1 MAIVKMKKL
10 RLMAVRDQKEKLL
23 KDLMVFGCVE
33 LREPEEDE
41 FSPELSCRLSRE
53 SSGVSE
59 YRAEKTKL
67 QQAIDALNSYVP
79 KKSSLLSAK
88 PDVALEEFLNRESL
102 EKYQDAAE
110 RILKAED
117 RIKRIGAEESR
128 IRGTAESLV
137 PWLSFDCPLETEGTR
152 DSVMTLGACPATA
165 SLDAV
170 RQSLAES
177 ADEAELFAVSGDK
190 LQHYLVLLCHRSQ
203 LRQALEALRAYSFS
217 IMSFSGLSGTAQEC
231 TERCKSELKALAKEK
246 KELVAAIESESE
258 FRDGLKLWADRTET
272 DIAFCE
278 AEDKLMG
285 TQSTVILDGW
295 VPAEKL
301 SELEKLL
308 NKYDCAYELSDPTEE
323 EYPEV
328 PVVLKN
334 NKLTNSMNMVTNM
347 YSLPAYNGVD
357 ANPMMAPFFILI
369 YGLMMADIGY
379 GLIMVIAAVVA
390 MKKIK
395 PKAGTLAFCQLLLYA
410 GISTMVMGALT
421 GGCFGDMPYRVVH
434 MINPASN
441 WEGLPYLFSPVRDS
455 NAVLYG
461 SLVIG
466 LIHLNTGMVIS
477 FVEKVKAGNLLDGIF
492 EEGSLWVILIGGI
505 LWGSTMLFAGA
516 PELLGK
522 VGVIIVVIGSVML
535 LFGAGRHSK
544 GFGKVTA
551 AFGCIYNTLTGWFGD
566 VLSYSRIMALM
577 LAGGVVAQVFNTIA
591 VMPAESSGLNF
602 FTGLAFAVIFV
613 IGHALNFGL
622 NILGCFVHDLRL
634 QCLEFFGKFYVD
646 GGKPFSPLKVSSRYY
661 DVKE

>member
-23 KDLMVFGCVE
+23 KDLMLFGCVE
-33 LREPEEDE
+33 LREPEDGLD
-41 FSPELSCRLSRE
+41 PLLSKRLSRE
-53 SSGVSE
+53 SSAASE
-59 YRAEKTKL
+59 CRAEKTML
-67 QQAIDALNSYVP
+67 QQAIDVLDSFAP
-79 KKSSLLSAK
+79 AKSPLLSAK

-102 EKYQDAAE
+102 DEYRGVAEK
-110 RILKAED
+110 ILADED
-117 RIKRIGAEESR
+117 RIKRITAEEGR
-128 IRGTAESLV
+128 IRGVIESLAQ
-137 PWLSFDCPLETEGTR
+137 WLGFDCPLETEGTR
-152 DSVMTLGACPATA
+152 DSALLLGACPAAA
-165 SLDAV
+165 SLDTV
-170 RQSLAES
+170 KKTLAES
-177 ADEAELFAVSGDK
+177 AEEAELFAVSKDK
-190 LQHYLVLLCHRSQ
+190 TQHYLALLCHRSQ
-203 LRQALEALRAYSFS
+203 LQQALEALRAYSFS
-217 IMSFSGLSGTAQEC
+217 IMSFSGVTGTPKEC
-231 TERCKSELKALAKEK
+231 TERCKAQL
-246 KELVAAIESESE
+246 KELANEKRHLTADIQSNAK
-258 FRDGLKLWADRTET
+258 FRSGLKLWADRADT

-285 TQSTVILDGW
+285 TQSTVILEGW

-301 SELEKLL
+301 GELEKVLD
-308 NKYDCAYELSDPTEE
+308 KFDCAFELSDPTED
-323 EYPEV
+323 EYPVV
-328 PVVLKN
+328 PVELKN

-379 GLIMVIAAVVA
+379 GLVMVIAAIVA

-395 PKAGTLAFCQLLLYA
+395 PKANSLAFCQLLLYA
-410 GISTMVMGALT
+410 GLATMLMGALT
-421 GGCFGDMPYRVVH
+421 GGFFGDMPYRVVH
-434 MINPASN
+434 MINPAST

-477 FVEKVKAGNLLDGIF
+477 FVEKCKAGNLLDGIF
-492 EEGSLWVILIGGI
+492 EEGSLWVILIGG
-505 LWGSTMLFAGA
+505 LMWGSTMLLTGA
-516 PELLGK
+516 PEMLGT
-522 VGVIIVVIGSVML
+522 VGVVIVIIGSVML

-591 VMPAESSGLNF
+591 VMPAESGGLNF
-602 FTGLAFAVIFV
+602 FTGLAFLVIFL

-622 NILGCFVHDLRL
+622 NLLGCFVHDLRL

-646 GGKPFSPLKVSSRYY
+646 GGKPFSPLKVNSRYY

>member
-33 LREPEEDE
+33 LREPEENE

-53 SSGVSE
+53 DSGVSE

-67 QQAIDALNSYVP
+67 QQAIDVLNSYVP
-79 KKSSLLSAK
+79 KKSPLLSAK

-117 RIKRIGAEESR
+117 RIRRIGAEESR

-246 KELVAAIESESE
+246 KELAAAIEAESE

-308 NKYDCAYELSDPTEE
+308 NKYDCAFELSDPTEE

-591 VMPAESSGLNF
+591 VMPAESSGLNL

>member
-67 QQAIDALNSYVP
+67 QQAIDVLNSYVP
-79 KKSSLLSAK
+79 KKSPLLSAK

-117 RIKRIGAEESR
+117 RIKRIGAEENR

-308 NKYDCAYELSDPTEE
+308 NKYDCAFELSDPTEE

-390 MKKIK
+390 MRKIK

-591 VMPAESSGLNF
+591 VMPAESSGLNL

>member
-137 PWLSFDCPLETEGTR
+137 PWLSFDCPLENEGTR

-308 NKYDCAYELSDPTEE
+308 NKYDCAFELSDPTEE

>member
-23 KDLMVFGCVE
+23 RELMLFGCVE
-33 LREPEEDE
+33 FREPEEDGLD
-41 FSPELSCRLSRE
+41 PLLSERLSRE
-53 SSGVSE
+53 SSAVSE
-59 YRAEKTKL
+59 HRAEKTKL
-67 QQAIDALNSYVP
+67 QQAIDVLDSYAP
-79 KKSSLLSAK
+79 AKSSLLSAK
-88 PDVALEEFLNRESL
+88 PDVDLEEFLNRESL
-102 EKYQDAAE
+102 DEYRGVADK
-110 RILKAED
+110 ILADED
-117 RIKRIGAEESR
+117 RIKRITAEESR
-128 IRGTAESLV
+128 IRGVIESLA
-137 PWLSFDCPLETEGTR
+137 PWLGFDCPLETEGTH
-152 DSVMTLGACPATA
+152 DSALLLATVPAKT
-165 SLDAV
+165 SLDTV
-170 RQSLAES
+170 RQALADAAE
-177 ADEAELFAVSGDK
+177 EAELFAVSKDK
-190 LQHYLVLLCHRSQ
+190 TQHYLALLCHRSQ
-203 LRQALEALRAYSFS
+203 LQQALEALRAFSFS
-217 IMSFSGLSGTAQEC
+217 IMSFSGMTGTPKEN
-231 TERCKSELKALAKEK
+231 TERCKQQLKELAKEK
-246 KELVAAIESESE
+246 RHLTADIQSDAK
-258 FRDGLKLWADRTET
+258 FRSGLKLWADRADT

-295 VPAEKL
+295 FPAEKQT
-301 SELEKLL
+301 ELEKLL
-308 NKYDCAYELSDPTEE
+308 GSFDCAFEVTDPTED

-328 PVVLKN
+328 PVELKN

-357 ANPMMAPFFILI
+357 ANPLMAPFFILI

-379 GLIMVIAAVVA
+379 GLVMVIAAIVA

-395 PKAGTLAFCQLLLYA
+395 PKANSLAFCQLLLYA
-410 GISTMVMGALT
+410 GLATMLMGALT
-421 GGCFGDMPYRVVH
+421 GGFFGDMPYRLVH
-434 MINPASN
+434 MINPAST

-477 FVEKVKAGNLLDGIF
+477 FVEKCKAGNVLDGVF
-492 EEGSLWVILIGGI
+492 EEGSLWVILVGGI
-505 LWGSTMLFAGA
+505 LWGSTKLFTGA
-516 PELLGK
+516 PALLGT
-522 VGVIIVVIGSVML
+522 VGVVIVIIGSVML

-591 VMPAESSGLNF
+591 VMPAESGGLNL
-602 FTGLAFAVIFV
+602 FTGFAFLVIFL

-622 NILGCFVHDLRL
+622 NLLGCFVHDLRL

-646 GGKPFSPLKVSSRYY
+646 GGKPFNPLKVNARYY

>member
-1 MAIVKMKKL
+1 M
-10 RLMAVRDQKEKLL
+10 
-23 KDLMVFGCVE
+23 
-33 LREPEEDE
+33 
-41 FSPELSCRLSRE
+41 SC
-53 SSGVSE
+53 
-59 YRAEKTKL
+59 
-67 QQAIDALNSYVP
+67 
-79 KKSSLLSAK
+79 
-88 PDVALEEFLNRESL
+88 
-102 EKYQDAAE
+102 
-110 RILKAED
+110 
-117 RIKRIGAEESR
+117 
-128 IRGTAESLV
+128 
-137 PWLSFDCPLETEGTR
+137 
-152 DSVMTLGACPATA
+152 
-165 SLDAV
+165 
-170 RQSLAES
+170 
-177 ADEAELFAVSGDK
+177 
-190 LQHYLVLLCHRSQ
+190 
-203 LRQALEALRAYSFS
+203 
-217 IMSFSGLSGTAQEC
+217 SGLSGTAQEC

-246 KELVAAIESESE
+246 KELAAAIEAESE

-278 AEDKLMG
+278 AEDKLMR

-301 SELEKLL
+301 GELEKLL

-591 VMPAESSGLNF
+591 VMPAESSGLNL

>member
-23 KDLMVFGCVE
+23 KELLLFGCVE
-33 LREPEEDE
+33 LREPEEE
-41 FSPELSCRLSRE
+41 GLNPLLSDRLSRE
-53 SSGVSE
+53 SSTASE
-59 YRAEKTKL
+59 CRAEKTML
-67 QQAIDALNSYVP
+67 QQAIDVLDSFSP
-79 KKSSLLSAK
+79 EKSPLLSAK

-102 EKYQDAAE
+102 DEYRGIAEK
-110 RILKAED
+110 ILANED
-117 RIKRIGAEESR
+117 RIKRITAEEGR
-128 IRGTAESLV
+128 IRGVIESLA
-137 PWLSFDCPLETEGTR
+137 PWLGFDCPLETEGTR
-152 DSVMTLGACPATA
+152 DSALLLGACPATA
-165 SLDAV
+165 PVAAV
-170 RQSLAES
+170 EKALAES
-177 ADEAELFAVSGDK
+177 ADEAELFAVSKDK
-190 LQHYLVLLCHRSQ
+190 TQQYLVLLCHRSQ
-203 LRQALEALRAYSFS
+203 LQQALEALRSYSFS
-217 IMSFSGLSGTAQEC
+217 IMSFSGMTGTPYEC
-231 TERCKSELKALAKEK
+231 TKRCRTQLLELAKEK
-246 KELVAAIESESE
+246 RHLTADIQSDAK
-258 FRDGLKLWADRTET
+258 FRSGLKLWADRADT
-272 DIAFCE
+272 DVAFCE

-285 TQSTVILDGW
+285 TQSTVILEGW

-301 SELEKLL
+301 GELEKLL
-308 NKYDCAYELSDPTEE
+308 DKFDCAYELSDPTED

-328 PVVLKN
+328 PVELKN

-379 GLIMVIAAVVA
+379 GLVMVIAAIVA

-395 PKAGTLAFCQLLLYA
+395 PKANSLAFCQLLLYA
-410 GISTMVMGALT
+410 GLATMLMGALT
-421 GGCFGDMPYRVVH
+421 GGFFGDMPYRVVH
-434 MINPASN
+434 MINPAST

-477 FVEKVKAGNLLDGIF
+477 FVEKCKAGNVLDGLF
-492 EEGSLWVILIGGI
+492 EEGSLWVILVGG
-505 LWGSTMLFAGA
+505 LMWGSTMLLADA
-516 PELLGK
+516 PALLGT
-522 VGVIIVVIGSVML
+522 VGVVVVIIGSVML

-591 VMPAESSGLNF
+591 VMPAESGGLNF
-602 FTGLAFAVIFV
+602 ITGLAFLVIFL

-622 NILGCFVHDLRL
+622 NLLGCFVHDLRL

-646 GGKPFSPLKVSSRYY
+646 GGKPFSPLKVNSRYY